1 MAATSDSGEAA
12 DIFWPGYVDA
22 VTNLAINLL
31 FVIAVMSIVV
41 LGATLQLAQMTKK
54 KAIEEAQSHQTAT
67 SASHTQE
74 KQKGEQQKDANAQSK
89 DETVSR
95 MQQII
100 NDVQAKLEI
109 TQKKLDETQRKL
121 TQVQDVRTDVVQAK
135 DNKPTEPKQANSV
148 QSITQAAL
156 VVVFSPDVVTLSPAE
171 VIELMAKLK
180 KVSALQAGRWQITV
194 ISPKGFSEAA
204 RLSFYRAN
212 AVRNALLE
220 NGASSAAIDLKIHE
234 STQAGAD
241 NSKVLLRWVP

>member
-1 MAATSDSGEAA
+1 MAATSDSGEAS

-54 KAIEEAQSHQTAT
+54 KAIEEAQSQQTAT
-67 SASHTQE
+67 SASHTQD

-95 MQQII
+95 MQQTL
-100 NDVQAKLEI
+100 NEVQAKLE
-109 TQKKLDETQRKL
+109 ET
-121 TQVQDVRTDVVQAK
+121 QDVREEVVHAK
-135 DNKPTEPKQANSV
+135 DNKPSEPKQANKL
-148 QSITQAAL
+148 QSLTQSAI
-156 VVVFSPDVVTLSPAE
+156 VVVFSPDVVTLSAAE
-171 VIELMAKLK
+171 VNDLMGKLK
-180 KVSALQAGRWQITV
+180 KVSPLQQGRWQITV

-220 NGASSAAIDLKIHE
+220 NGAPSTAIDLKIHE

-241 NSKVLLRWVP
+241 NTKVLLRWTP